1 MPLETLLAVAQSR
14 PEVAA
19 ARAAVTESQ
28 WQLALARAE
37 AVPDLE
43 IGPRGQTVIGRW
55 DDTAGGRVQFD
66 VPLFNRNQGGIAES
80 SASIRA
86 SRAGLEAAELRT
98 LNDVAAA
105 HAELMPLRS
114 RLDYYEKHV
123 VPLAASTEAMILEV
137 YKNRAIEAVQVSEL
151 QQKFAKMRLSHL
163 ELRYRYNQVLM
174 QLELFL
180 GRASAISAIRTFS
193 RRRHRRYLV
202 EAVDQRLGGRG
213 QLKHR
218 REFGEFQI
226 DLRQQFAGGRA
237 PAGAARW

>member
-1 MPLETLLAVAQSR
+1 MNPPRPVAVRGQLAAIPIPDVPLETLLAVARQSR

-19 ARAAVTESQ
+19 ARAAITESQ
-28 WQLALARAE
+28 WQLALARA
-37 AVPDLE
+37 AAIPDLE

-66 VPLFNRNQGGIAES
+66 VPIFNRNQGGIAES
-80 SASIRA
+80 SALIRA

-105 HAELMPLRS
+105 HAELMPLKS

-180 GRASAISAIRTFS
+180 GRC
-193 RRRHRRYLV
+193 
-202 EAVDQRLGGRG
+202 LGDLGDPDI
-213 QLKHR
+213 LKTPPPPLPH
-218 REFGEFQI
+218 
-226 DLRQQFAGGRA
+226 
-237 PAGAARW
+237 

>member
-1 MPLETLLAVAQSR
+1 MAWPARGDSR
-14 PEVAA
+14 SGN
-19 ARAAVTESQ
+19 RS
-28 WQLALARAE
+28 
-37 AVPDLE
+37 
-43 IGPRGQTVIGRW
+43 RGQTVIGRW

-137 YKNRAIEAVQVSEL
+137 YKI
-151 QQKFAKMRLSHL
+151 
-163 ELRYRYNQVLM
+163 
-174 QLELFL
+174 
-180 GRASAISAIRTFS
+180 GPS
-193 RRRHRRYLV
+193 RPCRSPSCSRSSPRC
-202 EAVDQRLGGRG
+202 G
-213 QLKHR
+213 
-218 REFGEFQI
+218 
-226 DLRQQFAGGRA
+226 
-237 PAGAARW
+237 